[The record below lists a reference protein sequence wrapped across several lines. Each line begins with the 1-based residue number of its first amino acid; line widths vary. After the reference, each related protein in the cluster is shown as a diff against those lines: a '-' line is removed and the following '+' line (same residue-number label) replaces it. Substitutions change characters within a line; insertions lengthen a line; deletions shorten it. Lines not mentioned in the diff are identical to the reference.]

1 MRTRVQRLKKMSDT
15 KPHLGRRIAL
25 IRGVRNLTQ
34 KELADLTA
42 YSQQTISDMEKKE
55 LLTDDELR
63 ELTNGLGVTPEFV
76 KEMKEENLGTMVFHT
91 HDHSQG
97 YIHNNINPLEHL
109 LKQMEEIKQLYE
121 KLLQSEK
128 EKVVLLEQTLDSL
141 RK

>member
-42 YSQQTISDMEKKE
+42 YSQPTISDMEKKE

-63 ELTNGLGVTPEFV
+63 ELTNGRGVTPDIV
-76 KEMKEENLGTMVFHT
+76 TEMKADNLGTTVFHT
-91 HDHSQG
+91 RDHSQG
-97 YIHNNINPLEHL
+97 DVHNNITPLAHL
-109 LKQMEEIKQLYE
+109 LKQ
-121 KLLQSEK
+121 
-128 EKVVLLEQTLDSL
+128 LEARQAVS
-141 RK
+141 